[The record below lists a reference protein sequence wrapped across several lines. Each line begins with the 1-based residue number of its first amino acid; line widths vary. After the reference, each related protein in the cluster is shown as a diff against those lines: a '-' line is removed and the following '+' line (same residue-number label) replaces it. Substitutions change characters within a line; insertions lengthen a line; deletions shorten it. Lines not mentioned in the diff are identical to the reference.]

1 MQIKIGDRI
10 KELRKRD
17 GRTQEE
23 LAANLG
29 VTSQAV
35 SRWEASGGYP
45 DMEIIPSIAGY
56 FGVSIDALFGYD
68 GIDRKKR
75 IDSILSEVEK
85 MKNRCAPSPEIT
97 AVLRNAVS
105 EFPGEER
112 ILFELANS
120 LYKQGWSDRSARGY
134 TTDEDEYSHNDG
146 EWNKDN
152 PFWQE
157 SINIST
163 NLLETSRDS
172 NILMVSR
179 QNLVYLYRNIGQYDK
194 AVEFA
199 EAFPDIC
206 ISKQIML
213 YHGTDGEQSCKYA
226 QYALMDLLSEL
237 SAVVTRIL
245 VLRHPIKREDYLS
258 DNLRRIEKISGVLKL
273 FESIYD
279 DGNMGFY
286 HTTVCDTYLWLAVLY
301 CDAYCNTGG
310 DNGGEIGYKDLSF
323 DCLDKALF
331 HAKKFDKLIGTG
343 EHKYTAFLV
352 NLSVT
357 DTDKWSAIPISGN
370 IMNHVQLFDH
380 VKKILMQDDR
390 WQMWIDKI
398 TQV

>member
-45 DMEIIPSIAGY
+45 DMEIIPSIASY

-75 IDSILSEVEK
+75 IDSILSEVEE

-120 LYKQGWSDRSARGY
+120 LYKQGWSDRGARGY
-134 TTDEDEYSHNDG
+134 TTNEDEYSHNDG

-172 NILMVSR
+172 NILMISR
-179 QNLVYLYRNIGQYDK
+179 QNLVYLYRNIGQYNK

-237 SAVVTRIL
+237 KAVVTHIL

-258 DNLRRIEKISGVLKL
+258 DNLRRIEKIIGVLKL
-273 FESIYD
+273 FELIYD

-286 HTTVCDTYLWLAVLY
+286 HSTVCDTYLWLAVLY

-323 DCLDKALF
+323 DCLDKALL
-331 HAKKFDKLIGTG
+331 HAKNFDKLINSG

-357 DTDKWSAIPISGN
+357 DTDKWSAVPISGN

-380 VKKILMQDDR
+380 IKKS
-390 WQMWIDKI
+390 
-398 TQV
+398 